1 MSIALQRR
9 LRCQVAPASF
19 FCPFCAG
26 TMDPF
31 GDHALVCPCRGDR
44 TKRHNLLRNLTF
56 FALGAA
62 GLNPDLERPGLLPPR
77 MELEGPHEH
86 DQFAGSGLRRPAD
99 VFVPRWRDGFPA
111 ALDFAVTSG
120 LRTDVVERVA
130 NSGSVAVQ
138 EYEERKRS
146 HLNTANLCANE
157 GFSFIPLVV
166 EAHGGGWGLEAR
178 RAFSNLAL
186 RASAASG
193 NSSSEVSDK
202 LTQRLSCL
210 LHRENARAVLLRLP
224 GWTASHDA
232 ASLEAASAL
241 SAG

>member
-1 MSIALQRR
+1 M
-9 LRCQVAPASF
+9 
-19 FCPFCAG
+19 
-26 TMDPF
+26 
-31 GDHALVCPCRGDR
+31 
-44 TKRHNLLRNLTF
+44 
-56 FALGAA
+56 
-62 GLNPDLERPGLLPPR
+62 NP
-77 MELEGPHEH
+77 
-86 DQFAGSGLRRPAD
+86 
-99 VFVPRWRDGFPA
+99 W
-111 ALDFAVTSG
+111 
-120 LRTDVVERVA
+120 
-130 NSGSVAVQ
+130 
-138 EYEERKRS
+138 EYEQRKRS